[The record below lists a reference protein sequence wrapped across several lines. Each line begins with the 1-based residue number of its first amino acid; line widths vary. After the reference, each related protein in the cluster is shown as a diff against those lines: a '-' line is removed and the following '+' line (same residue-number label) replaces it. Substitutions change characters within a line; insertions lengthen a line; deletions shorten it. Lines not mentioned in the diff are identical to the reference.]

1 MAREPKPRPAPLPD
15 PESEPFWAASKDGRL
30 VVQRCTSCGHHQL
43 YARAHCLVCRADVD
57 WVDAS
62 GYGTVYSRTVIRQ
75 NFSRSIAHLL
85 PYVVALV
92 DLDEGPRLMT
102 NVVGSPPDD
111 VAIGARVQVR
121 FEPVSDDAS
130 MPMFELASDEPA

>member
-1 MAREPKPRPAPLPD
+1 MSEAKPRPVPRPD
-15 PESEPFWAASKDGRL
+15 PESAAYWSASVEGRL

-43 YARAHCLVCRADVD
+43 YARAHCLVCRQPVE

-62 GYGTVYSRTVIRQ
+62 GGGTIYSYTVIRQ
-75 NFSRSIAHLL
+75 NFSRAFRELL

-102 NVVGSPPDD
+102 NIVGAEPTDIR
-111 VAIGARVQVR
+111 IGAKVQVR
-121 FEPVSDDAS
+121 FEPVSEEAS
-130 MPMFELASDEPA
+130 LPTFELAR